1 MAVSLPGFGSVPDG
15 FHKVHVGF
23 VNVQDGLHLIAAQ
36 YNLTSAEERYVG
48 KNSSD
53 G

>member
-1 MAVSLPGFGSVPDG
+1 MVSFPGFDSVPDG

-36 YNLTSAEERYVG
+36 YSTTSAEESYVG
-48 KNSSD
+48 KNSTD